1 MKKTILFLAA
11 LLATLSLVAA
21 SCGDDD
27 DSDAADQADDVSQT
41 GDDSGSDMADD
52 EGDDSDMD
60 DDDDSDMDED
70 MAEEEPMVPVAV
82 ADRVCD
88 ERDDDSGGIRVAIVA
103 PSAENDLAFTQSI
116 VDGVGCLTG
125 VSEVAVTPG
134 TFIIEDA
141 GVALRQYAEDGY
153 DLVVGHGS
161 QYGALIQEIAPDFPQ
176 TAFAW
181 GTAVDTFGL
190 PNVSAYTAASDEGG
204 YVLGVVAAELG
215 SNIGIVG
222 PIEVGDAK
230 LYVDGFRLGAEDG
243 GAEVNVVYTD
253 SFSDVQLASET
264 ATGFVSNGADILTG
278 TAQMTVGAISVAENE
293 GVLWF
298 GTQSNQ
304 TGAAEDGVVAAS
316 QVYRWEVALQRLVD
330 DLNDGVLGGESY
342 EINLENGGLGIEY
355 GNWDVPE
362 DIESLVVSTIEAV
375 NAGDVT
381 TKVG

>member
-1 MKKTILFLAA
+1 MKKTMLFLVA

-27 DSDAADQADDVSQT
+27 ESPA
-41 GDDSGSDMADD
+41 
-52 EGDDSDMD
+52 
-60 DDDDSDMDED
+60 
-70 MAEEEPMVPVAV
+70 AV
-82 ADRVCD
+82 A
-88 ERDDDSGGIRVAIVA
+88 ERDCDAGSSGDGIRVAIVA

-116 VDGVGCLTG
+116 VDGVDCLTG
-125 VSEVAVTPG
+125 VSEVAITPG
-134 TFIIEDA
+134 TFVVEDA
-141 GVALRQYAEDGY
+141 GVALREYAEDGY

-161 QYGALIQEIAPDFPQ
+161 QYGGLIQEIAPDFPE

-204 YVLGVVAAELG
+204 YVLGAAAAELG

-230 LYVDGFRLGAEDG
+230 LYVDGFRLGAEAG
-243 GAEVNVVYTD
+243 GARVNVVYTE

-264 ATGFVSNGADILTG
+264 AAGFISNGADILTG

-304 TGAAEDGVVAAS
+304 TRAAADGVVAAS
-316 QVYRWEVALQRLVD
+316 QVYRWEVALQQLVD
-330 DLNDGVLGGESY
+330 DISSGELGGSSY
-342 EINLENGGLGIEY
+342 EINLDNGGLGIEY
-355 GNWDVPE
+355 GNWDVP
-362 DIESLVVSTIEAV
+362 DSIRDLVNSTIQEV
-375 NAGDVT
+375 ISGDVAT
-381 TKVG
+381 RIG